1 MTKSQNQA
9 EQLSRQ
15 QATTPEQALKSIGEH
30 LKQARLKSGLS
41 LAEVANKLKL
51 SEKKLANIEVGT
63 LNISNLSYTRAVLRG
78 YAKILHTNIDNH
90 LLALAA
96 PAQDPEPIQTAANPQ
111 APNILITKTDG
122 STTLPWPTRKLL
134 WVISII
140 GTISLVIYLIWAK
153 IDQLRSV
160 TSAPTQITDPSSGAI
175 NNIDTIN
182 SLLAQPD
189 RAIDNIALNQ
199 LTNTP
204 SITSTTTQ
212 PPSSVSA
219 TPSSTASSASPTTTA
234 KDTPSTVDNSSE
246 ALVIKFTGTSW
257 YEVRD
262 EQGTLLASGT
272 ENAGTI
278 KKIKA
283 DVPINLVLGNANE
296 TTVVFKD
303 KTITVK
309 PSANGVA
316 RLTLE

>member
-30 LKQARLKSGLS
+30 LKQTRLKSGLS

-182 SLLAQPD
+182 SLPAQPD

>member
-1 MTKSQNQA
+1 MTKSQNQT
-9 EQLSRQ
+9 EQLSQQ
-15 QATTPEQALKSIGEH
+15 QATTPEQAIKSIGEH
-30 LKQARLKSGLS
+30 LKQARLKSGFS

-63 LNISNLSYTRAVLRG
+63 FNISNLSYTRAVLRG
-78 YAKILHTNIDNH
+78 YAKVLHTNIDNH

-96 PAQDPEPIQTAANPQ
+96 PVQDPEPIQTVANSQ
-111 APNILITKTDG
+111 TPNILITKADG

-134 WVISII
+134 WIISII
-140 GTISLVIYLIWAK
+140 GTISLIIYLIWAK

-160 TSAPTQITDPSSGAI
+160 TSTPTQITDPSSGAI

-182 SLLAQPD
+182 SLPAPPEKT
-189 RAIDNIALNQ
+189 IDNIALNQ

-212 PPSSVSA
+212 PPSSTSAVS
-219 TPSSTASSASPTTTA
+219 SSTASSASPTTT
-234 KDTPSTVDNSSE
+234 DTPSTVDDSSG

-257 YEVRD
+257 YEIRD
-262 EQGTLLASGT
+262 KQGTLLASGT

-303 KTITVK
+303 KRITVK